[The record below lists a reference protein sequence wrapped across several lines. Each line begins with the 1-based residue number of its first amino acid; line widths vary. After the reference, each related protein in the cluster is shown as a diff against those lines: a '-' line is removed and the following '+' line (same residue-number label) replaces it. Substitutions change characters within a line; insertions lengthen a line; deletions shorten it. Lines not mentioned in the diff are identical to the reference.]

1 MNKLKDYY
9 EGELDVIEVDDVLA
23 EVSKKGQQE
32 VYVTQYEMLVISEFV
47 RREIKDEKMKDTI
60 FLMGQIDRF
69 MGIKL
74 LKDYEENPP
83 QKEKKNEAE

>member
-9 EGELDVIEVDDVLA
+9 EGELEVIEVDDVLA

-60 FLMGQIDRF
+60 SLTGEIDRF

-74 LKDYEENPP
+74 LKDYEDNPP